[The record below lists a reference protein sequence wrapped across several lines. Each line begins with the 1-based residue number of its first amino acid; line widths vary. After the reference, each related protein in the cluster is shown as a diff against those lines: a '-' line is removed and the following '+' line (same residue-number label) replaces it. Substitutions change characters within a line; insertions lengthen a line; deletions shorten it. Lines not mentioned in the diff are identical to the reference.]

1 MKEHPILF
9 SGEMVRA
16 ILDGRKTQ
24 TRRVIV
30 PQLEYVSVKGTS
42 EPYCKM
48 WLWAGKKSDKSY
60 TTLYFLT
67 QRCPY
72 GQRGDR
78 LWVRETFSL
87 MCHQADPQCWCE
99 TDEQKKRNHYFE
111 YKADTGNPYP
121 GEWDADDARGYD
133 DAPKWHPSIHM
144 PRAASRI
151 MLEIV
156 GVRVQRLA
164 DISED
169 EAKAEGVNPSESE
182 FGGFAEPHVICY
194 MNLWNNINA
203 KRGYGWDKNPWV
215 WVIDFKRI

>member
-9 SGEMVRA
+9 SSEMVRA

-30 PQLEYVSVKGTS
+30 PQLEHVSVKGTS
-42 EPYCKM
+42 EPHCKM

-78 LWVRETFSL
+78 LWVRETLTRCKDSEASKPL
-87 MCHQADPQCWCE
+87 ALYEVGRQQVYCA
-99 TDEQKKRNHYFE
+99 
-111 YKADTGNPYP
+111 GNPAP
-121 GEWDADDARGYD
+121 WMWRGD
-133 DAPKWHPSIHM
+133 HCPSIFM
-144 PRAASRI
+144 PRWASRI

-182 FGGFAEPHVICY
+182 FGGFAEPHVICF